1 MRKPS
6 TYRFSEFVPL
16 SSAELQAVESLS
28 VQRLQLRRHDAIRSQ
43 GDAVHDIYLLTDGW
57 VGCCMDVVTGTRQMV
72 KVHLPGDLLGTPS
85 MTLHS
90 AAETLVALTRATV
103 EVIPVNAFARL
114 FMSSPRIAAASFLS
128 SLKER
133 VFLMDRLTS
142 VARTSAVQRLA
153 AFLVNVHDRLKVVG
167 LEEQQ
172 FQLPLSQHEL
182 ADVIG
187 ITPVHAN
194 RTWSQLERT
203 GLIRREGRLVILLD
217 VDGLKSLGA
226 VPLRLFERL
235 PHWSIALVEDL
246 SPASGT
252 MVA

>member
-16 SSAELQAVESLS
+16 TSAELQAIERLS
-28 VQRLQLRRHDAIRSQ
+28 MERLHLRRHDTIRSQ
-43 GDAVHDIYLLTDGW
+43 GDPVDDIYLLTDGW
-57 VGCCMDVVTGTRQMV
+57 VGCCMDVATGTRQMV
-72 KVHLPGDLLGTPS
+72 KAHLPGDLLGTAS
-85 MTLHS
+85 MALNS
-90 AAETLVALTRATV
+90 AAESLVALTVATV

-114 FMSSPRIAAASFLS
+114 FMSHPRIAAASFLS

-142 VARTSAVQRLA
+142 LGRTSALQRLA
-153 AFLVNVHDRLKVVG
+153 AFLINVHERLKLVG
-167 LEEQQ
+167 VEEQQ
-172 FQLPLSQHEL
+172 FDLPLSQHEL

-194 RTWSQLERT
+194 RTWAHLERT
-203 GLIRREGRLVILLD
+203 GLIRRQGRLVVLVD
-217 VDGLKSLGA
+217 MDGLKSLGA
-226 VPLRLFERL
+226 VPQRRFER
-235 PHWSIALVEDL
+235 PSHWNIALAEEAA
-246 SPASGT
+246 PGSGI

>member
-6 TYRFSEFVPL
+6 TYRFTEFVPL
-16 SSAELQAVESLS
+16 TGAELQAVESLS
-28 VQRLQLRRHDAIRSQ
+28 VQRLQLRRHDTIRSQ
-43 GDAVHDIYLLTDGW
+43 GDAVHDIYLLIDGW
-57 VGCCMDVVTGTRQMV
+57 VGCCMDVAAGTRQMV
-72 KVHLPGDLLGTPS
+72 KVHLPGDVLGTPS
-85 MTLHS
+85 MTLGD
-90 AAETLVALTRATV
+90 AAESLVALSRATV
-103 EVIPVNAFARL
+103 EVIPIIAFARL
-114 FMSSPRIAAASFLS
+114 FKSSTRIAAASFLS

-153 AFLVNVHDRLKVVG
+153 AFLINVHHRLKVVG

-172 FQLPLSQHEL
+172 FHLPLSQHEL

-194 RTWSQLERT
+194 RTWAQLERT
-203 GLIRREGRLVILLD
+203 GLIRRQGKLVVLLD
-217 VDGLKSLGA
+217 VEGLKSLGA
-226 VPLRLFERL
+226 VPQRRFQRI
-235 PHWSIALVEDL
+235 PHWSIGLVEDM
-246 SPASGT
+246 SPGSGT